1 MGGTSSGLMDVLKVR
16 VTESIEDSFYI
27 NGAVPSSVVLSAFG
41 VTEGQVTT
49 TYHDYYYRM
58 GELTP
63 LADVGFTDGTF
74 GTPNSA
80 TTDQSRLAKT
90 TGVAILTNDDVNVY
104 PNPAVNHAV
113 TVDVPAGAGA
123 WSYELINISGQKIAT
138 GTLSAHTQV
147 SFPSALA
154 TGTYYMTI
162 NKDGKQ
168 AGVKAISILK

>member
-1 MGGTSSGLMDVLKVR
+1 V
-16 VTESIEDSFYI
+16 
-27 NGAVPSSVVLSAFG
+27 
-41 VTEGQVTT
+41 
-49 TYHDYYYRM
+49 
-58 GELTP
+58 GEFTP
-63 LADVGFTDGTF
+63 LADVTFTDSTF
-74 GTPNSA
+74 STPSSV
-80 TTDQSRLAKT
+80 TTDQSRLANT

-123 WSYELINISGQKIAT
+123 WSYELININGQKIAT
-138 GTLSAHTQV
+138 GTLDTHTQV
-147 SFPSALA
+147 SFPGALA